1 MNLLRR
7 LLGILVLLLSTVCF
21 IGCIAAIVG
30 TWMARQDLAEK
41 TRTIFGRLE
50 VGLERASTVNRNV
63 GQAMEKARADVAK
76 VEREL
81 VEFQGA
87 EKTKR
92 PPGAVRRLVWQKV
105 GPRLNELS
113 GRLATSADAAIVV
126 HSLLQSLQE
135 LPLSQ
140 IGRINPERLERL
152 TDRSAQLSASVQ
164 KLQVLVG
171 DGDREVAEGARE
183 VDHVLQNCQT
193 VVDEWQSDLDT
204 AHAELP
210 HFEAKILG
218 WITAT
223 AIIVTAVCV
232 WVALSQV
239 SVFAHAL
246 IWCRGRAT
254 DRSNS

>member
-7 LLGILVLLLSTVCF
+7 LLGVLVLLLSTVCF

-30 TWMARQDLAEK
+30 TWTTRQDLAEK

-63 GQAMEKARADVAK
+63 GQALEKARVDVAK
-76 VEREL
+76 VEREW
-81 VEFQGA
+81 VDFQKD

-92 PPGAVRRLVWQKV
+92 PPGAVRRLLWQEV

-113 GRLATSADAAIVV
+113 GRLEATADAAVVV
-126 HSLLQSLQE
+126 HSLLQSHEE
-135 LPLSQ
+135 LPVSQ
-140 IGRINPERLERL
+140 TLRISPARLERL
-152 TDRSAQLSASVQ
+152 TDRSAQLSDSVQ
-164 KLQVLVG
+164 KLQLLIG
-171 DGDREVAEGARE
+171 DKDREVAEGARQ
-183 VDHVLQNCQT
+183 VDQVLKNCQT

-210 HFEAKILG
+210 HFEAKVLG
-218 WITAT
+218 WITAM
-223 AIIVTAVCV
+223 AIVVTTVCV

-239 SVFAHAL
+239 SVFALAL
-246 IWCRGRAT
+246 NWCRGRTT
-254 DRSNS
+254 DRSKS